1 MVKVLIIDDEE
12 KTRKLLKILISESNP
27 GFEVAAEAS
36 NGLEGLELLK
46 HMEIDV
52 ILTDI
57 KMPLMDG
64 IEFAEKALKFNKNY
78 KILIVSAYDE
88 FEYARKG
95 IQIGVCDF
103 ILKPLRK
110 KEIADSLTRV
120 KNEFLKEE
128 QVDVVNKP
136 KLISQV
142 KEYISN
148 NIADSQLSLFTV
160 AQEFFVNS
168 SYLSRQFKKEL
179 GETFSEYLLRIRI
192 EKSILYFESTEMK
205 AYEIS
210 EKVGIPDAKYF
221 GKCFKKITGKSI
233 QEFKREM

>member
-1 MVKVLIIDDEE
+1 M
-12 KTRKLLKILISESNP
+12 
-27 GFEVAAEAS
+27 
-36 NGLEGLELLK
+36 
-46 HMEIDV
+46 
-52 ILTDI
+52 
-57 KMPLMDG
+57 
-64 IEFAEKALKFNKNY
+64 
-78 KILIVSAYDE
+78 
-88 FEYARKG
+88 
-95 IQIGVCDF
+95 
-103 ILKPLRK
+103 
-110 KEIADSLTRV
+110 
-120 KNEFLKEE
+120 
-128 QVDVVNKP
+128 
-136 KLISQV
+136 ISQV